1 MGCFYLV
8 VLHRQSFKHNRSP
21 CVLLISKIDHRMYS
35 SDQKSKK
42 ITRIDWLGYT
52 HTLYLNIFRRT
63 STDKKSN
70 REGSAEYEGAKVNLG
85 FGKKEESASR
95 ENQVRRKT
103 HPTSYLSPDGN
114 DEEKMED
121 DEVVLCYT

>member
-1 MGCFYLV
+1 
-8 VLHRQSFKHNRSP
+8 
-21 CVLLISKIDHRMYS
+21 MYS
-35 SDQKSKK
+35 SDPKSKK

-85 FGKKEESASR
+85 FDDKEESAIG
-95 ENQVRRKT
+95 ENLDQRKT
-103 HPTSYLSPDGN
+103 HPTSYLSPDGE

-121 DEVVLCYT
+121 YEVVPCYI